1 MSSADNSPAGNG
13 ADARPDARS
22 EYEKPLEY
30 PLCAKCGRE
39 IIRCGHHWAFTLPR
53 GEQSSESFT
62 QREERFARERARA
75 EALVA
80 EGKLSAEMLGVL
92 GFEERVERIESRVQ
106 EIAALLA
113 PPIAPA
119 TPRIYVVLDT
129 ETTGRGAEHQP
140 IEIAAKCIDAS
151 GAALVPA
158 KCFWARLRLFPGVR
172 LDPTALAVHGLD
184 CESEQWNRTAL
195 DPVEA
200 LRKLAAWWPA
210 GGVLAAHN
218 AAFDVRMLESA
229 FARAGI
235 TQPAWGTP
243 LCTLQL
249 ARRNGYKPSG
259 LEALCDRFGISN
271 EGAHGARADVNRL
284 IAVWPHIQ
292 RRAA

>member
-1 MSSADNSPAGNG
+1 MSADAHT
-13 ADARPDARS
+13 DTRS

-30 PLCAKCGRE
+30 PLCAKCGHE
-39 IIRCGHHWAFTLPR
+39 IIRCGHHWVYTLPR
-53 GEQSSESFT
+53 GEQSGDSPT
-62 QREERFARERARA
+62 QREERFGRERERA

-80 EGKLSAEMLGVL
+80 QGRMSTETLATL
-92 GFEERVERIESRVQ
+92 GFEERVERIEALVVQ
-106 EIAALLA
+106 VAALLV
-113 PPIAPA
+113 PEPI
-119 TPRIYVVLDT
+119 TVPRGVYVVLDT
-129 ETTGRGAEHQP
+129 ETTGRGEKHQP
-140 IEIAAKCIDAS
+140 IEIAAKCIDET
-151 GAALVPA
+151 GAAIVPA
-158 KCFWARLRLFPGVR
+158 KCFWTRLRLFEGVR
-172 LDPTALAVHGLD
+172 LDPTAFAVHGLD
-184 CESEQWNRTAL
+184 CESAAWNTTAL
-195 DPVEA
+195 DPTEA

-218 AAFDVRMLESA
+218 AAFDVRMLEGA

-235 TQPAWGTP
+235 EPPAWGTP

-259 LEALCDRFGISN
+259 LEALCDRFGVSN

>member
-1 MSSADNSPAGNG
+1 MSPEDT
-13 ADARPDARS
+13 RS

-39 IIRCGHHWAFTLPR
+39 IIRCGHHWVYTLPR
-53 GEQSSESFT
+53 GEQSSETTT
-62 QREERFARERARA
+62 QREQRFERERERAL
-75 EALVA
+75 ALV
-80 EGKLSAEMLGVL
+80 EQGRMSASMLGAL
-92 GFEERVERIESRVQ
+92 GFEERVERIETLVDQ
-106 EIAALLA
+106 VVGQVAARAVSAQPTLLA
-113 PPIAPA
+113 EPTTPA
-119 TPRIYVVLDT
+119 IYVVLDT
-129 ETTGRGAEHQP
+129 ETTGRGGNHQP

-151 GAALVPA
+151 GVAIAPA
-158 KCFWARLRLFPGVR
+158 KCFWIRLRLFEGVR

-184 CESEQWNRTAL
+184 CESAAWNASAV
-195 DPVEA
+195 DPTEA

-218 AAFDVRMLESA
+218 AAFDVGMLERA
-229 FARAGI
+229 FDRAGVER
-235 TQPAWGTP
+235 PAWGTP

-259 LEALCDRFGISN
+259 LEALCTRFGISN